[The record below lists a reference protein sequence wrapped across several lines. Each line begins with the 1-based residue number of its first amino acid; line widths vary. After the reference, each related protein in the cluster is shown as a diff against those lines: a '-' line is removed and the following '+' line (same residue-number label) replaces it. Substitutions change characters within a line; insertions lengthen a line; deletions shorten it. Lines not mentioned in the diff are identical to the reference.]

1 MTRAEAAPCRP
12 APGSSFWN
20 HFFLFIGQ
28 WSLEPVDA
36 RPPGARHSNRLRHVS
51 LCAGAACGV
60 QDGLFLQA
68 PRPPV
73 AQNLHFC
80 STSSV
85 RIIDA
90 QYPPLL
96 KATRRRDMAKTS
108 ESKRTDDHETIRKWA
123 EERDARPSRVKS
135 TASDGDTGILR
146 MDFPGYSGADELEEI
161 SWDEF
166 FDKFDQ
172 ENLEFLYQ
180 EQTEKGEISRFN
192 KFVNRQS

>member
-1 MTRAEAAPCRP
+1 
-12 APGSSFWN
+12 
-20 HFFLFIGQ
+20 
-28 WSLEPVDA
+28 
-36 RPPGARHSNRLRHVS
+36 
-51 LCAGAACGV
+51 
-60 QDGLFLQA
+60 
-68 PRPPV
+68 
-73 AQNLHFC
+73 
-80 STSSV
+80 
-85 RIIDA
+85 
-90 QYPPLL
+90 
-96 KATRRRDMAKTS
+96 MAKAS

-166 FDKFDQ
+166 FDKFDE

-180 EQTEKGEISRFN
+180 EQTDKGEISRFN